1 MIYINDIKFRENI
14 EYFFLLSNY
23 GNRMGKVFYRGN
35 ICSLR

>member
-1 MIYINDIKFRENI
+1 MILNLEKILNI
-14 EYFFLLSNY
+14 FLLSNY

>member
-1 MIYINDIKFRENI
+1 MILNLEKILNI
-14 EYFFLLSNY
+14 FFLLSNY